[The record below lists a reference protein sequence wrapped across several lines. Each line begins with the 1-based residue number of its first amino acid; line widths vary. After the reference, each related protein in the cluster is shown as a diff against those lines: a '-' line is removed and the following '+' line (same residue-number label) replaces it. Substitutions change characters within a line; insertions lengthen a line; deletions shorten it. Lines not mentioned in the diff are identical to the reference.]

1 MDVRKIQLVG
11 NRSYAITLPKKWV
24 IQHKL
29 KNQDTVSVVPTEH
42 NDLLISTHQG
52 RVEPQQDISLQV
64 TDTKTLAEFIVF
76 CYIKNV
82 NQISLHFAENGFEVS
97 RETRHILQF
106 LEGYEI
112 TNETEHIIEISF
124 LFQEMRA
131 TLPNIIRRM
140 LYLLKLEVNCWKRND
155 LDSIAET
162 ELTIDRLYY
171 LSKRIIFLCSI
182 SSLQQKENE
191 VEYEEDLFFLDHL
204 IKRLES
210 ISDTLYRYRKEK
222 LSPKDAAALDE
233 TMKLLEQAL
242 QKKVSMSQLKT
253 QYETLNNRI
262 TPEKNSYAVVRTLEI
277 TKDIIDS
284 VMDIEF
290 NRLMHTNALRKIE

>member
-1 MDVRKIQLVG
+1 MDARKIQLVG

-24 IQHKL
+24 TQHKL

-42 NDLLISTHQG
+42 NDLLISTQQG

-82 NQISLHFAENGFEVS
+82 NRIRLHFAENGFEVS
-97 RETRHILQF
+97 REAGHILQF

-112 TNETEHIIEISF
+112 TSESEHTLEISF
-124 LFQEMRA
+124 LFQEMRV

-140 LYLLKLEVNCWKRND
+140 LYLLKLEVNCWKHND
-155 LDSIAET
+155 LSAIEET

-204 IKRLES
+204 IKRMES
-210 ISDTLYRYRKEK
+210 ISDTLYRYRKDK

-233 TMKLLEQAL
+233 TIKLLEQAL
-242 QKKVSMSQLKT
+242 QKKVTMSQLKT
-253 QYETLNNRI
+253 QYEVLNNRI
-262 TPEKNSYAVVRTLEI
+262 TPEKNAYPIVRTLEI

-290 NRLMHTNALRKIE
+290 NRLMHANALRKIE